1 MSTET
6 YDPSRLLL
14 SMRGSTALY
23 QTEIEAAM
31 ASLAHLSPAEAEDL
45 VAIAGEDE
53 RAYGL
58 RDRRAFLDAFCRRA
72 DEFLA
77 DDEGGFHTMTI
88 HLTRYDR
95 SPAALEIW
103 FHVASPASAGR
114 GVWFRHFVVGINDQ
128 CIFADIGPRESPTR
142 ATDAVS
148 PSSGTGGD

>member
-6 YDPSRLLL
+6 YDPTRLLL

-23 QTEIEAAM
+23 RAEVDSAVTA
-31 ASLAHLSPAEAEDL
+31 LAHVSPAEAEDL

-77 DDEGGFHTMTI
+77 DDEGGFHAMTI

-103 FHVASPASAGR
+103 FHVASPASPGA
-114 GVWFRHFVVGINDQ
+114 GVWFRHFVVGIDAA
-128 CIFADIGPRESPTR
+128 CVYADIGPRR
-142 ATDAVS
+142 A
-148 PSSGTGGD
+148 PGGD